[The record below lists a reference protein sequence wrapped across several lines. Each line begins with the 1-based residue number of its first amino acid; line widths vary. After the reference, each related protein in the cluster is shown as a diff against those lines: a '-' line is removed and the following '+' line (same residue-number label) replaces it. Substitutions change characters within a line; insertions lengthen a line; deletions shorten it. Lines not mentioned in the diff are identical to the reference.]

1 MAVDTTCYRHPDRR
15 AGVSCQRCGRPI
27 CPSCM
32 SDASVGFHCPECA
45 RGGGQ
50 KVYTARTLPGTG
62 SPVVTLGLIAIN
74 VAVFVVGL
82 GMGDGS
88 RGGDDQ
94 LTLDGGLYGPAVD
107 VSGEWYRIVTAG
119 FLHANLLHLG
129 FNMYLLYLLGTQLE
143 PALGRVR
150 FGLVYVFSL
159 VVGSLGVLLVDPRA
173 LTVGASGAV
182 FGLMGLGVVL
192 QRSRGINPF
201 DTGLGGLILI
211 NLVLTFVIPG
221 ISVGGHVG
229 GLVGGLIGGWVLVE
243 LPRRAPALPA
253 AVPPLLVLGLG
264 LLLFGGC
271 LWAAGQWMDPVL
283 G

>member
-45 RGGGQ
+45 RGGRQ
-50 KVYTARTLPGTG
+50 KVYTARTMPGTG
-62 SPVVTLGLIAIN
+62 SPVVTFGLIAAN
-74 VAVFVVGL
+74 VIVFVVGI
-82 GMGDGS
+82 GMGPGAG
-88 RGGDDQ
+88 GGDDQ
-94 LTLDGGLYGPAVD
+94 LTVDGGLFGPFVAD
-107 VSGEWYRIVTAG
+107 GEWYRVFTAG
-119 FLHANLLHLG
+119 FLHANLVHLG
-129 FNMYLLYLLGTQLE
+129 LNMYLLYLLGMQLE

-150 FGLVYVFSL
+150 FFLVYMFSL
-159 VVGSLGVLLVDPRA
+159 LAGSFGVLLVDPRS

-192 QRSRGINPF
+192 QRNRGINPF
-201 DTGLGGLILI
+201 ASGLGALILI
-211 NLVLTFVIPG
+211 NLVFTFVVPG

-229 GLVGGLIGGWVLVE
+229 GLIGGLLAAWILVE
-243 LPRRAPALPA
+243 LPARMRDLPSV
-253 AVPPLLVLGLG
+253 VPPLMIVGLG
-264 LLLFGGC
+264 FLVFAGC
-271 LWAAGQWMDPVL
+271 LWAAGQWMDPIL